1 MARTIDIF
9 NMIDKDGVATRIADL
24 YTSWENYRTNWVDDK
39 QEIREYLFATDTTH
53 TTNES
58 LPWKNRTH
66 IPKLCQIRD
75 NLHANY
81 MSAMFPNENY
91 LVWEGDNAND
101 QTMEKKKVIQS
112 YMANKLRQADF
123 RTTVS
128 QLLLDWI
135 DYGNCFAMP
144 EFVVEKH
151 RDPSTQA
158 DLVTFIGPRLTRIS
172 PLDIVFD
179 PTAARWENSP
189 KIIRTLRTLGD
200 VAAEIEDYPE
210 KAYLKTA
217 FDRIKQNRAALS
229 NYRNTDFTKS
239 NAISMDGFSSF
250 FHYLQSDFVE
260 ELHFY
265 GDFYDREENKLYKN
279 YCISVLDRTIIG
291 KMEPNNSW
299 LGRPQIMH
307 CGWRQ
312 RPDNLYAMGPLDNLV
327 GMQYRID
334 HLENAKADAWDQFIH
349 PMQLIKGAVEDY
361 DYAPGERIYTDVDGD
376 VSFLRPD
383 TNFMTADT
391 QIAMYEAKMEEMAGA
406 PKQAM
411 GFRTPGEKT
420 KYEVQVLENGA
431 NRVFLNKIAYFEEKF
446 LEPAVNAMLEISRRN
461 MDKAEVVRVLD
472 DETGAMLFET
482 VTKEDITALGKIV
495 PMGARHF
502 VTYANIIQ
510 NLTQFYASPVG
521 QDPAVLAHISGKNV
535 AKAMETLLE
544 MERFKIFQ
552 PNVRPAE
559 QAETAQITAS
569 LQQGV
574 METTGPAVQDGEP
587 GGFSPFAPRA

>member
-1 MARTIDIF
+1 MARTIDI
-9 NMIDKDGVATRIADL
+9 MDVMDKDGIATRISDL
-24 YTSWENYRTNWVDDK
+24 FTSWENYRAVWVDGK
-39 QEIREYLFATDTTH
+39 REIREYLFATDTGD
-53 TTNES
+53 TTNAS
-58 LPWKNRTH
+58 LPWKNKTH

-91 LVWEGDNAND
+91 LVWEGDTAND
-101 QTMEKKKVIQS
+101 MTQEKRKVIQA

-144 EFVVEKH
+144 EFVVEQH
-151 RDPSTQA
+151 EDPMTSEPIT
-158 DLVTFIGPRLTRIS
+158 TFIGPRLTRIS

-179 PTAARWENSP
+179 PTATLWENTP

-200 VAAEIEDYPE
+200 IAAEIEEKPE
-210 KAYLKTA
+210 KAYLKQP
-217 FDRIKQNRAALS
+217 FERILKNRGALS
-229 NYRNTDFTKS
+229 NYRQSDFTKS
-239 NAISMDGFSSF
+239 NATSMDGFSSF

-265 GDFYDREENKLYKN
+265 GDFYDRDSQKLYKN

-291 KMEPNNSW
+291 KMEPNTSW

-312 RPDNLYAMGPLDNLV
+312 RSDNLYAMGPLDNLV

-349 PMQLIKGAVEDY
+349 PMIKITGAVEDF
-361 DYAPGERIYTDVDGD
+361 DYAPGERIYADVDGNVD
-376 VSFLRPD
+376 FMRPD
-383 TNFMTADT
+383 VAFMQADT
-391 QIAMYEAKMEEMAGA
+391 QIAMYEQKMEEMAGA

-420 KYEVQVLENGA
+420 KYEVQVLENGS
-431 NRVFLNKIAYFEEKF
+431 NRVFLNKISYFEEKF

-461 MDKAEVVRVLD
+461 MDKAEVVKVLD

-510 NLTQFYASPVG
+510 NLTQFYGSPVG

-544 MERFKIFQ
+544 MEKFKIFQ
-552 PNVRPAE
+552 PNIRPTE
-559 QAETAQITAS
+559 QAETAQLAAS

-574 METTGPAVQDGEP
+574 METTGPAVQDGDP
-587 GGFSPFAPRA
+587 GGFPAFTPRG